1 MEFTFEDKKE
11 LETIMSIVINQ
22 IPSYANMVNSERGN
36 WNVNSDDCIFGMV
49 YHSFVAK
56 STEYLKNKLTDIKQE
71 SNVETTFEIM
81 NSVSDVFNNKVAEIK
96 QTIVSASNS

>member
-1 MEFTFEDKKE
+1 MEITSEDKKE

-22 IPSYANMVNSERGN
+22 IPSYANMVNATRDN
-36 WNVNSDDCIFGMV
+36 WDVNSDDCIFGMV

-71 SNVETTFEIM
+71 SDVESTFDIM
-81 NSVSDVFNNKVAEIK
+81 NSVSDVFNSKVAEIK
-96 QTIVSASNS
+96 QAIVSASNS